1 MSDELD
7 PELSRCFAEAN
18 QPLPD
23 AEFHARL
30 IGRLQQPYGWSAL
43 SGAVIRGSRA
53 ALAGLAVGIAA
64 PFRLRFGHIGLMTV
78 SAAALAIWATL
89 QSA

>member
-7 PELSRCFAEAN
+7 PQLSRLFAEAN

-23 AEFHARL
+23 AQFHARL
-30 IGRLQQPYGWSAL
+30 IERLQQPNGWSAL
-43 SGAVIRGSRA
+43 SRAVLCGSRG
-53 ALAGLAVGIAA
+53 ALAGLAMGITA
-64 PFRLRFGHIGLMTV
+64 PFRLRFGHIGLMAV

>member
-7 PELSRCFAEAN
+7 PELSRLFAEAN
-18 QPLPD
+18 QPVPD
-23 AEFHARL
+23 AGFHARV
-30 IGRLQQPYGWSAL
+30 IERLQQPYGWSAL
-43 SGAVIRGSRA
+43 ARAVLCGSRA
-53 ALAGLAVGIAA
+53 ALAGLAMGITA

-89 QSA
+89 QSV